1 MEHTTYDDELR
12 SYDTATTNWPL
23 ASVRAYAMRTLDRSL
38 HRINKA
44 QLGEGQVFSFLF
56 LSNLCNIANWLEFLT
71 HVCTHICI
79 LIKLLDT
86 IDLIVGFSDICIKK

>member
-1 MEHTTYDDELR
+1 MTKILDPQLMVEHTTYENEFW

-44 QLGEGQVFSFLF
+44 RHGE
-56 LSNLCNIANWLEFLT
+56 C
-71 HVCTHICI
+71 
-79 LIKLLDT
+79 
-86 IDLIVGFSDICIKK
+86 

>member
-1 MEHTTYDDELR
+1 MNLSNYMRNFLYDISFSKILDPRLMMEHTTYDDKLR

-44 QLGEGQVFSFLF
+44 QLGEG
-56 LSNLCNIANWLEFLT
+56 
-71 HVCTHICI
+71 
-79 LIKLLDT
+79 
-86 IDLIVGFSDICIKK
+86 